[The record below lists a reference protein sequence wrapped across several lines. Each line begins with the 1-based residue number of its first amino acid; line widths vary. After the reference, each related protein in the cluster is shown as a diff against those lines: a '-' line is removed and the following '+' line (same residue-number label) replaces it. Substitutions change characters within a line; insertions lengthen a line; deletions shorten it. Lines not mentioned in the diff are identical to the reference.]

1 MLRMRYTTCI
11 RCIKYLPGPE
21 PTSMLWHEH
30 DRIFFQV
37 TSQICREASSHGNT
51 LFGFNQMHQR
61 WPCQRRLLG
70 WALIDTGLGETMSL
84 YVKQIT
90 QLYGDFSYFQLKYI
104 CFGDVFNKSPTIGTS
119 IPIPAVHLPI
129 FFLAMAR
136 GIHSFE
142 AIATRTT
149 PGLGRC
155 SFDGIPPRL
164 PHRRHARH
172 PSIHGIGMAAPRVPR
187 RNGQGGQVDLGIS
200 LGKRIL

>member
-119 IPIPAVHLPI
+119 IPTPVIRPKQEPSGDGLCRTHLWYETADAFP
-129 FFLAMAR
+129 LD
-136 GIHSFE
+136 S
-142 AIATRTT
+142 
-149 PGLGRC
+149 
-155 SFDGIPPRL
+155 
-164 PHRRHARH
+164 HRYCGYLWLNIT
-172 PSIHGIGMAAPRVPR
+172 S
-187 RNGQGGQVDLGIS
+187 
-200 LGKRIL
+200 